1 MMSETET
8 PRPPFKWRKLVLQL
22 TSGLIVGGLVGYG
35 AGYWAGGYFEA
46 RGLED
51 VPLSV
56 EIAGLVA
63 VVYLLMA
70 GIVLAGSLNPA
81 IGSKI
86 LNVEDADEVREL
98 RSQFVNSGIAMLLW
112 GVALLGLVLAAPI
125 GPLAAPLALT
135 ICAGGLLAG
144 MWFALKAYRAAD
156 ELMLAMNLEAGAIT
170 YGLVLLVLGGWG
182 MLAHLGYVSAPSP
195 IDILTACYVLVIV
208 AAYIAI
214 GRRGL
219 LKVR

>member
-8 PRPPFKWRKLVLQL
+8 PRPPFKWRKLALQL

-63 VVYLLMA
+63 IVYLLMA
-70 GIVLAGSLNPA
+70 GIVLGGSLNPA

-98 RSQFVNSGIAMLLW
+98 QSQFVNSGIAMLLW